1 MIKVI
6 IIIVFKTQLGDRPEA
21 RLGLRVDLTIDP
33 SQYKDTNDYYIVLK
47 LDSGST

>member
-6 IIIVFKTQLGDRPEA
+6 IIIVFKTQLGDRPEG
-21 RLGLRVDLTIDP
+21 RLGLQVDLTIDP
-33 SQYKDTNDYYIVLK
+33 GQYNDTNDYYIVLK